1 MVTQGEELLMSFG
14 VMGGERA
21 FICVD
26 LVNFAD
32 RDLFWT
38 SCTPFGLRARGLWS
52 KLERRS
58 RDESEITY

>member
-1 MVTQGEELLMSFG
+1 MSFG